1 MKETAK
7 LLVSCPDQ
15 HGLVARI
22 SDFVFRNGGNFLHLT
37 STLTFTLVFSWP
49 GPSGNWTDFRFR
61 GNESAS
67 AFKELPLNVG
77 CTSS

>member
-7 LLVSCPDQ
+7 LLVSCPDR
-15 HGLVARI
+15 VAWLPE
-22 SDFVFRNGGNFLHLT
+22 SPTLCFAT
-37 STLTFTLVFSWP
+37 EATSSTLTSILTFKLAFSWP

-67 AFKELPLNVG
+67 AFKELLLSVA